1 MNVLTMSRVLES
13 VPKTQPVDII
23 VVANAASFKP

>member
-1 MNVLTMSRVLES
+1 MSRVLES

-23 VVANAASFKP
+23 VVTKANAASFKP